1 MWLGGGVQGGQL
13 RRQRGG
19 VGGDRGLGGERHGGL
34 VDRLGGGLVGGGHRR
49 GWGRGRRGRDVRGL
63 GVVKRWRGKVGLR
76 GGLVK
81 TLGRGRGR
89 GRRGVV
95 PDVKIKCEWKIE
107 PFAYS
112 LIAHLTSAWYPFSSA
127 LYVTICTLPSGSA
140 TLYSPEVA

>member
-19 VGGDRGLGGERHGGL
+19 VGGDRGLGGERHGGF

-63 GVVKRWRGKVGLR
+63 GVVKRGRGKVGLR
-76 GGLVK
+76 GGLVE

-95 PDVKIKCEWKIE
+95 GVRFLRGRGVVGVGLFRRRRLVRLDLSLVPKVEIE
-107 PFAYS
+107 
-112 LIAHLTSAWYPFSSA
+112 L
-127 LYVTICTLPSGSA
+127 
-140 TLYSPEVA
+140 